1 MMMMVIRTHEMNII
15 RYDDNENDD
24 DSDMMMVLMM
34 IVMIVMIMV
43 VIMMVLMMVSDTLV
57 CSIQA
62 HRPYRFEQR
71 SLSVRSCSVC
81 MWWSMA

>member
-1 MMMMVIRTHEMNII
+1 MMMVIRTHEMNII

-24 DSDMMMVLMM
+24 DSDDDDVG
-34 IVMIVMIMV
+34 VDDDSDDDV

>member
-1 MMMMVIRTHEMNII
+1 MMMIVIRTHEMDII

-24 DSDMMMVLMM
+24 DSDDDDVG
-34 IVMIVMIMV
+34 VDDDSDDDV
-43 VIMMVLMMVSDTLV
+43 VILMVLMMVSDTLV